1 MIWAHPCC
9 IYSARSHDDSS
20 LSERDLEMLDVFS
33 REYLAAR
40 GYSDLSFA
48 AREDDSD
55 LYAREY
61 DVPELFARGLLDPPQ
76 RESFRNFDDY
86 EEAWLAWNKRARQ
99 MSKKMEKIK
108 YAGPRPQLDNYKTH
122 EEAQAAHTKWFHE
135 SLKASQQSQKIVQ
148 NTAAKAAKAAVKQA
162 QHERKLDEQARKQAQ
177 AGPSTPKK
185 PGLIG
190 KLLGKGKAKRAMG
203 YDGEWDLE

>member
-1 MIWAHPCC
+1 
-9 IYSARSHDDSS
+9 
-20 LSERDLEMLDVFS
+20 MLDVFS

-55 LYAREY
+55 FYAREY
-61 DVPELFARGLLDPPQ
+61 DAPELFARGPFDQPQ
-76 RESFRNFDDY
+76 RESFRNAEDY
-86 EEAWLAWNKRARQ
+86 EKAWLAWSKRTRE
-99 MSKKMEKIK
+99 MSKKMEKVK
-108 YAGPRPQLDNYKTH
+108 YVGPPPQRENYGSY
-122 EEAQAAHTKWFHE
+122 EEAQAAHTKWFQE
-135 SLKASQQSQKIVQ
+135 SRKASQQSQKIIQ
-148 NTAAKAAKAAVKQA
+148 STAAKAEKAAAKQA

-177 AGPSTPKK
+177 AGPSSSKK